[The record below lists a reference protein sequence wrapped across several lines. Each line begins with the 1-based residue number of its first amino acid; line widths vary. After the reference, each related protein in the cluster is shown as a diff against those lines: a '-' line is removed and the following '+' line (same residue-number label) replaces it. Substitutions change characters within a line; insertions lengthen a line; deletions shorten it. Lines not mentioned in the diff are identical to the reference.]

1 MEKEGERVRKFQSV
15 LFLIL
20 SILILS
26 GCTDEEKL
34 IVYGSPQNE
43 EKLESALKEEDYID
57 KSTVIQQDDKML
69 ITVQI
74 KPWDKWNTAKLEK
87 KLQKKFD
94 KLYPE
99 KDVTVSADYK
109 IFYEANKVK
118 KEGLKD
124 DEITDKIKELKKLAK
139 EEA

>member
-1 MEKEGERVRKFQSV
+1 MEKEGERVRNLQSV

-20 SILILS
+20 SISILS
-26 GCTDEEKL
+26 GCTDKEKF
-34 IVYGSPQNE
+34 IVYGSSQNE
-43 EKLESALKEEDYID
+43 EKLESALKAEDYIE

-69 ITVQI
+69 VTVQI

-87 KLQKKFD
+87 KLQKMFD
-94 KLYPE
+94 ELYPE
-99 KDVTVSADYK
+99 KEVTVSADYK

-118 KEGLKD
+118 KEELKD
-124 DEITDKIKELKKLAK
+124 DEITDKIKELIKLAK

>member
-1 MEKEGERVRKFQSV
+1 MRRLQ
-15 LFLIL
+15 IL
-20 SILILS
+20 LLLLVGILILS
-26 GCTDEEKL
+26 GCTEKEKF

-43 EKLESALKEEDYID
+43 EELEFALKEEKYIE

-69 ITVQI
+69 VTVQI
-74 KPWDKWNTAKLEK
+74 KPWDKWKTAKLEK

-94 KLYPE
+94 ELYPE

-109 IFYEANKVK
+109 LFYEANKVK

-124 DEITDKIKELKKLAK
+124 EAISDKIKELKKLAK

>member
-1 MEKEGERVRKFQSV
+1 MEKEGERVRKLQSV
-15 LFLIL
+15 LFLLL
-20 SILILS
+20 SISILS
-26 GCTDEEKL
+26 GCTEKEKF

-43 EKLESALKEEDYID
+43 EKLESALKAEDYIE

-69 ITVQI
+69 VTVQI

-87 KLQKKFD
+87 KLQKMFD
-94 KLYPE
+94 ELYPE
-99 KDVTVSADYK
+99 KEVTVSADYK

-118 KEGLKD
+118 KEELKD
-124 DEITDKIKELKKLAK
+124 DEITDKIKELIKLAK

>member
-26 GCTDEEKL
+26 GCTDKEKF
-34 IVYGSPQNE
+34 IVYGSPRNE

>member
-1 MEKEGERVRKFQSV
+1 MS
-15 LFLIL
+15 
-20 SILILS
+20 ILS
-26 GCTDEEKL
+26 GCTDKEKF

-43 EKLESALKEEDYID
+43 EEIENVLKEEDYIE
-57 KSTVIQQDDKML
+57 KTTVIQHDDKML
-69 ITVQI
+69 VTVQF
-74 KPWDKWNTAKLEK
+74 KPWDKWKKAKLEK

-94 KLYPE
+94 ERYPDKE
-99 KDVTVSADYK
+99 VFVSADYK

-124 DEITDKIKELKKLAK
+124 KKISDKIKELKKLAK